1 MPKKLPDFSDLK
13 HCTFIPFSKDP
24 SAFTFPNSSLF
35 KDYSICIF
43 VEISP
48 LLTFFLFF
56 LYSLQGL
63 TRPADLFVVVEVDS
77 YGHFFRKCKTQL
89 VLNTMEPKWDEQ
101 FIIELEGS
109 ENLRILVYEQ
119 TSQVRN
125 SFSILHS

>member
-13 HCTFIPFSKDP
+13 HCTFIPFSKNP
-24 SAFTFPNSSLF
+24 SLHSQLFFIQRLFNLHFCRNFSTSNLFP
-35 KDYSICIF
+35 
-43 VEISP
+43 
-48 LLTFFLFF
+48 FF

-119 TSQVRN
+119 TSQVRI
-125 SFSILHS
+125 SFPILHS